1 MGKAAREFGLP
12 SANMPRGAAA
22 GTSAGAAAAPPELR
36 AAAGRLRTE
45 ALKQLLNMF
54 GVGQGERALT
64 RQGERSGGGV
74 AVA

>member
-12 SANMPRGAAA
+12 SGNPPHGTAA
-22 GTSAGAAAAPPELR
+22 GMLAAAAAAPPELL
-36 AAAGRLRTE
+36 AATGRLRTE

-64 RQGERSGGGV
+64 CQRERPGSGV